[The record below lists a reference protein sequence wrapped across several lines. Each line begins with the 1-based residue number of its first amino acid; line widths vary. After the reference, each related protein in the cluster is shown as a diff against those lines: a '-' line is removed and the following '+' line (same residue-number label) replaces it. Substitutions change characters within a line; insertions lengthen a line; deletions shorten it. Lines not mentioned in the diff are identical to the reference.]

1 MFITIDMTSQ
11 IPIYKQLK
19 QSIIDGIATKKL
31 EPEEELP
38 SVRQLAADLSVNM
51 HTVAK
56 AYAQLKEDGF
66 ISVHRNKGALVNSP
80 SQYAANEKYL
90 VALKQQ
96 LQEQT
101 AEAHCRGLSKDEWIN
116 ICEGAY
122 EKFIMKK
129 ETKK

>member
-1 MFITIDMTSQ
+1 MFITIDMTSD

-19 QSIIDGIATKKL
+19 QSIIKGIATNELKSA
-31 EPEEELP
+31 EALP

-51 HTVAK
+51 HTIAK

-80 SQYAANEKYL
+80 PQYAANEKYL

-101 AEAHCRGLSKDEWIN
+101 IEAHCRGLSKDDWVN

-122 EKFIMKK
+122 EKFTMKK